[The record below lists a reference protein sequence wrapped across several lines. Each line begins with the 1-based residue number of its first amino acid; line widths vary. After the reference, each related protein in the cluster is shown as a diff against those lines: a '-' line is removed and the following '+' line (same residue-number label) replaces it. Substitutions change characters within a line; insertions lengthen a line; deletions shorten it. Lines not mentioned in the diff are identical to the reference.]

1 MMRDPKEVI
10 CHCQEVTVESIVEAI
25 HNGAKTVE
33 EIGDITE
40 AGITCGGCIEDL
52 EEILE
57 EELNK

>member
-1 MMRDPKEVI
+1 MKEKNEII
-10 CHCQEVTVESIVEAI
+10 CHCQEVTYGTILKAIENGAHTVEAI
-25 HNGAKTVE
+25 QEA
-33 EIGDITE
+33 TE